1 MTRLLCACS
10 LLGMLR
16 CARWTLP
23 ALLCTGLIACGDDSQ
38 AGGETDGG
46 SSSGT
51 SNGPTPGSTNP
62 TVGTSSSGGSTTLT
76 TTTDPVDPDST
87 GPSDDTSTGGDPTGP
102 DVPVVDCDDFPSS
115 IDSDSLMAHLAQ
127 LQAIGDEHGNRSVG
141 TPGFDASAEYVRAR
155 LASAGYDSAVD
166 QDFEATVFEELS
178 PTEFSSSA
186 PIEQT
191 YVLEDDFF
199 TARYSGAGNVTAQV
213 VPIDINLSGN
223 NDNNSGCQP
232 NDFDGFPAGAIALI
246 QRGSCSFINKVN
258 RAEQAGASGVILFN
272 QGGNDNRQDAFLA
285 GIDPDNT
292 NNPPTVITSYAVG
305 AALAQAGTVEAT
317 IDVDAVTE
325 DRSTRNILVE
335 RVGTDPSQVVMFGA
349 HLDSVAAGP
358 GINDNGTGSMA
369 MLAIAERLA
378 QCDPARTVRFAWWGA
393 EEIGLVG
400 SRHYVDTLAESERE
414 SLMFYL
420 NFDMI
425 GSPNFVRFVHDGDGS
440 RYGNAGAPG
449 SDALELFFHEYFE
462 ALGLPVTE
470 ARFDGRSDYGPFLDA
485 DIPTGGLFTGAEGS
499 KSNQEVELYGGEQGE
514 PYDACYHLACDVDET
529 IEVEEYTRV
538 ATSVAT
544 AVSRFGIEGEGL
556 FSALAEQPTAT
567 LQHPPVSTNAACGH
581 ELLLE

>member
-1 MTRLLCACS
+1 MRR
-10 LLGMLR
+10 R
-16 CARWTLP
+16 CTRWTLP
-23 ALLCTGLIACGDDSQ
+23 ALLCTGLVACGDDSDV
-38 AGGETDGG
+38 GGDTEGG
-46 SSSGT
+46 SSTGV
-51 SNGPTPGSTNP
+51 SNETAPGSTDPTPGSSETDS
-62 TVGTSSSGGSTTLT
+62 TAQSSTSGPLDTT
-76 TTTDPVDPDST
+76 ST
-87 GPSDDTSTGGDPTGP
+87 GPSDDTSSGDPTGP
-102 DVPVVDCDDFPSS
+102 DVPVVDCENFPSS
-115 IDSDSLMAHLAQ
+115 IDADSLMAHLAE

-141 TPGFDASAEYVRAR
+141 TPGYDASADYVRAR
-155 LASAGYDSAVD
+155 LASVGYDTAVD

-178 PTEFSSSA
+178 LTSFSSSA
-186 PIEQT
+186 PVGQT
-191 YVLEDDFF
+191 YVVEEDFY
-199 TARYSGAGNVTAQV
+199 TARYSGAGTVTAEV
-213 VPIDINLSGN
+213 VAIDVNLNGN
-223 NDNNSGCQP
+223 NDNNSACQP
-232 NDFDGFPAGAIALI
+232 DDFNGFPPGAIALI
-246 QRGSCSFINKVN
+246 QRGSCTFINKVN
-258 RAEQAGASGVILFN
+258 RAAEAGASGVILFN
-272 QGGNDNRQDAFLA
+272 QGGNDNRLDAFLA
-285 GIDPDNT
+285 GIDPDNK
-292 NNPPTVITSYAVG
+292 NNPPTVVTSYAVG
-305 AALAQAGTVEAT
+305 AALAQAVGVEAT
-317 IDVDAVTE
+317 IDVDAITE
-325 DRSTRNILVE
+325 ERSTRNILVE

-400 SRHYVDTLAESERE
+400 SRHYVENLPESERE

-462 ALGLPVTE
+462 AQGLPVTE

-499 KSNQEVELYGGEQGE
+499 KSGQEVELYGGEQGE
-514 PYDACYHLACDVDET
+514 AYDACYHLACDVDET
-529 IEVEEYTRV
+529 IAVEEYARV

-544 AVSRFGIEGEGL
+544 AVSRFGIEGDGL
-556 FSALAEQPTAT
+556 FSALAEAPTVT
-567 LQHPPVSTNAACGH
+567 LEHAPVSSDAACGH